1 MVSLR
6 YVARSTISCGVTVVG
21 LKCGLVMRCSTI
33 GNSSIGLLV
42 GAGRL
47 VLLKDEDLR
56 NPGLSSSFI

>member
-6 YVARSTISCGVTVVG
+6 YVARSAISCGVTVAD
-21 LKCGLVMRCSTI
+21 LKYGLVIRCSTT
-33 GNSSIGLLV
+33 GNKSIGLLV

-56 NPGLSSSFI
+56 NPGLSSSLI